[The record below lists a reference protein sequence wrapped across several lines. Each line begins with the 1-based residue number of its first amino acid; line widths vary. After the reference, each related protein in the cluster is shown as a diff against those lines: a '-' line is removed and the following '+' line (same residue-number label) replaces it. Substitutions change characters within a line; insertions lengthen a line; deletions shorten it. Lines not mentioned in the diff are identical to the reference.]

1 MRFDICPFFRPG
13 EDIPWTETIRMMRE
27 QARLAEEAGFTTAWF
42 TEHHFAHKGYLNAP
56 PNPILVSADIAAHC
70 KKIRVGQAP
79 VVLPDWH
86 PLRVAEDIAL
96 LDNMTDGRVDFGAAK
111 GVNERGCIQLNPEA
125 DKRDDKKVYSMFREC
140 LDIIIKAWTEDPF
153 SYEGDFYQ
161 FPVPGWKETN
171 RMFFPLDKRYFNAEN
186 EYIGMYI
193 HPRPVQKPHPPVW
206 LMSNTPFTYEFAGKN
221 HSNVIGMCSSKD
233 NLNACWDAYKLGAE
247 SSGREG
253 MPGTGVGTCV
263 IIYVANTMEEAAKTI
278 RPSINK
284 YYEYVAG
291 ARPGDEWAKAS
302 MLNPGEDLSQ
312 EDAEKDWFDFLMSRG
327 IIWVGSPDYVGEKL
341 QEYNEDASV
350 NHIMLLQQFP
360 DVSYESI
367 IKSQTMFSEQVLPRF
382 SLDMPR
388 AA

>member
-1 MRFDICPFFRPG
+1 
-13 EDIPWTETIRMMRE
+13 MMRE
-27 QARLAEEAGFTTAWF
+27 QTRLAEEAGFTTAWF
-42 TEHHFAHKGYLNAP
+42 TEHHFAHNGYLNAP

-111 GVNERGCIQLNPEA
+111 GVNERACIQLNPEA

-140 LDIIIKAWTEDPF
+140 LDIIVKAWTEDPF
-153 SYEGDFYQ
+153 SYEGEFYQ
-161 FPVPGWKETN
+161 FPVSGWKETN

-186 EYIGMYI
+186 EYVGMYI

-206 LMSNTPFTYEFAGKN
+206 LMSNAPFTYEFAGKS

-233 NLNACWDAYKLGAE
+233 NLNACWNAYKLGAE
-247 SSGREG
+247 SSGKEAILG
-253 MPGTGVGTCV
+253 AGVGMCV

-327 IIWVGSPDYVGEKL
+327 IIWVGSPDYVADKL
-341 QEYNEDASV
+341 QEYNEDASI

-382 SLDMPR
+382 SIDMPR